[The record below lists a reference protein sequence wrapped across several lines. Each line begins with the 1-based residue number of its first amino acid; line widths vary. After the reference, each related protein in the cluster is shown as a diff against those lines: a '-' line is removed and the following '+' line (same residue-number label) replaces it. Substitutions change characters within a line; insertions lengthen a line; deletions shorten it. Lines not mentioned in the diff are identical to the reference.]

1 MQKTWHAYKK
11 PYFFLLTSK
20 NLSTSDIPCSE
31 VIKKKKKKISRNGR
45 LFPGCFLDKERITDK
60 TI

>member
-31 VIKKKKKKISRNGR
+31 VIKKKKKKS
-45 LFPGCFLDKERITDK
+45 LEMAGCSLAVF
-60 TI
+60 